1 MEFPVRFQNEEDK
14 SHVVAKNKEI
24 TNFESCKVSFHRFV
38 VEAEGFVGTLQFL
51 DSKQS
56 AQVRQLL
63 KTNKVKAEEEVKPWK
78 RVSDVILQIVR
89 CFVGSR

>member
-1 MEFPVRFQNEEDK
+1 M
-14 SHVVAKNKEI
+14 
-24 TNFESCKVSFHRFV
+24 SFNCFV
-38 VEAEGFVGTLQFL
+38 VEAQGFVGTLQLL

-63 KTNKVKAEEEVKPWK
+63 KTNTVKAEEEEVEPWK

-89 CFVGSR
+89 CFVGSRLETPVAVTRPPRDLRAAGSG